1 MNIKILG
8 SGCANCVN
16 LEKAAK
22 QAASELGIDATFEK
36 VTDYADIASYG
47 IMRTPG
53 LVVDE
58 EVVLSGRV
66 PTAAQVKELLAPRM
80 SRPARQSRPAC
91 DASPLVRTVALPSEL
106 TTRIPLGVLFAQ
118 RRRKEIAHV

>member
-1 MNIKILG
+1 VRQRFLDSSTPHRGAFTHLHTQIVSSHDLDQRAWT
-8 SGCANCVN
+8 SH

-22 QAASELGIDATFEK
+22 QAVSDLGIDATFEK

-58 EVVLSGRV
+58 QVVLSGRV
-66 PTAAQVKELLAPRM
+66 PTAAQVKELIAPLA
-80 SRPARQSRPAC
+80 
-91 DASPLVRTVALPSEL
+91 
-106 TTRIPLGVLFAQ
+106 
-118 RRRKEIAHV
+118 

>member
-1 MNIKILG
+1 MHIKVLG
-8 SGCANCVN
+8 PGCANCVN
-16 LEKAAK
+16 LEKNTRDALASLGL
-22 QAASELGIDATFEK
+22 QATVEK

-66 PTAAQVKELLAPRM
+66 PTAAQVKELLAPL
-80 SRPARQSRPAC
+80 A
-91 DASPLVRTVALPSEL
+91 
-106 TTRIPLGVLFAQ
+106 
-118 RRRKEIAHV
+118 

>member
-8 SGCANCVN
+8 SGCANCQN
-16 LEKAAK
+16 LEKAAR
-22 QAASELGIDATFEK
+22 QAVEELGLEATFEK

-66 PTAAQVKELLAPRM
+66 PTAGQVKELLT
-80 SRPARQSRPAC
+80 AR
-91 DASPLVRTVALPSEL
+91 
-106 TTRIPLGVLFAQ
+106 
-118 RRRKEIAHV
+118 

>member
-36 VTDYADIASYG
+36 VTDYADIASYN

-58 EVVLSGRV
+58 EVILAGRV
-66 PTAAQVKELLAPRM
+66 PTAAQVKALLAP
-80 SRPARQSRPAC
+80 
-91 DASPLVRTVALPSEL
+91 L
-106 TTRIPLGVLFAQ
+106 
-118 RRRKEIAHV
+118 AH